1 MTLEPLVVVL
11 LLLLVVSAML
21 VAFVADLFAAV
32 MLTGIFSLLVAAL
45 FVVLGAPDV
54 AFTEAAVGG
63 GVSTVLFLIT
73 IAATKS
79 IAVARLRFSPPALA
93 TCLATGALL
102 VYASLDMPI
111 FGSATSPARLH
122 VAEYYLA
129 NTPTD
134 IGVPNVVT
142 AILAS
147 YRGIDTLGELAVIF
161 TAGMGVYALLRVP
174 RRLPED
180 TQK

>member
-1 MTLEPLVVVL
+1 MTLEPVIIFL
-11 LLLLVVSAML
+11 LALLVVSAVL

-32 MLTGIFSLLVAAL
+32 MLTGIFSLLVAAVFL
-45 FVVLGAPDV
+45 ALGAPDV

-102 VYASLDMPI
+102 VFASLDMPA
-111 FGSATSPARLH
+111 FGSATAPAHLH

-129 NTPTD
+129 NTPSDMD
-134 IGVPNVVT
+134 IPNVVT

-147 YRGIDTLGELAVIF
+147 YRGMDTLGELAVIF
-161 TAGMGVYALLRVP
+161 TAGVGVYASLRNPRCLLGDS
-174 RRLPED
+174 EE
-180 TQK
+180 